1 MNRYSK
7 VNIRLVRLLWVM
19 FQQMKLFKYRMWLI
33 GQTSWKVLRLENTS
47 FRRFYTVTGHLQ
59 IGSYSLV
66 STYVV
71 CTRVSVKQV
80 LATVVE
86 ILVQKSQFT
95 LNSKHF
101 KLGLFLP
108 HWSSSW
114 SSKYIC
120 ISVRLLTLFSL
131 VVLARYSL
139 AFISTFP
146 TAYTCLITLPDKIEF
161 LDRETINVYTSTST

>member
-1 MNRYSK
+1 MNSDSK

-19 FQQMKLFKYRMWLI
+19 FQQMKIFKYRVWLI
-33 GQTSWKVLRLENTS
+33 AQTSRKVRQLENLR
-47 FRRFYTVTGHLQ
+47 FRRFYTGHLQ
-59 IGSYSLV
+59 IRSYSLG
-66 STYVV
+66 
-71 CTRVSVKQV
+71 SVHK
-80 LATVVE
+80 A
-86 ILVQKSQFT
+86 KHDGRSWSHKN
-95 LNSKHF
+95 LNQANISD
-101 KLGLFLP
+101 LGLFLP

-131 VVLARYSL
+131 VVLARYFM

-161 LDRETINVYTSTST
+161 LDRETINVYTSASTYMQ